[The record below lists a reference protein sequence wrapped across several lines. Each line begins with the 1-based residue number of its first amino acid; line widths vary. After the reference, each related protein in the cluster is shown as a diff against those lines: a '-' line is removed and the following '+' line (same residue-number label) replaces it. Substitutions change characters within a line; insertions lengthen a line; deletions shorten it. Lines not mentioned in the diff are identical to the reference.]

1 MGKLIIPKNYD
12 NPLSY
17 LDSEIA
23 IKIVKDQFEKRLADC
38 LKLVRVSAPLYGY
51 PRPRRRVRDGFALFA
66 QGGARLCQCRSPHRK
81 SGKKQSRTALA

>member
-23 IKIVKDQFEKRLADC
+23 IKIVKDQFEKRLADWKSSTDNKTEDERFEDFEEIFIDLQQVFDLNPQFNMNKY
-38 LKLVRVSAPLYGY
+38 LKKY
-51 PRPRRRVRDGFALFA
+51 PDRY
-66 QGGARLCQCRSPHRK
+66 
-81 SGKKQSRTALA
+81 

>member
-1 MGKLIIPKNYD
+1 MSKLILPANYE

-38 LKLVRVSAPLYGY
+38 LNLVRVSAAYLQPY
-51 PRPRRRVRDGFALFA
+51 PRSV
-66 QGGARLCQCRSPHRK
+66 
-81 SGKKQSRTALA
+81 